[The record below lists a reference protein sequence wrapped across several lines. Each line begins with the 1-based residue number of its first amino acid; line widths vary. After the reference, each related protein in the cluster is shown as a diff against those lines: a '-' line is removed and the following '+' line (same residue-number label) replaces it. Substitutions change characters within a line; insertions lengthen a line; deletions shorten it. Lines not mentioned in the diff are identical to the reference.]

1 MRTIQIERNSR
12 EVPTGRVLP
21 QREGSEWPQVA
32 IRNAQNFLVFLA
44 ITGMDYP
51 QNGSAL

>member
-12 EVPTGRVLP
+12 EVPTGRVLS
-21 QREGSEWPQVA
+21 QREGSEWPQA
-32 IRNAQNFLVFLA
+32 IRNAQNFSVFLA
-44 ITGMDYP
+44 ITGVDYP